1 MMPEQISSAADRL
14 PLNAV
19 ADEQTAEASCT
30 AARNATDKADLTA
43 LLAALGLPAHEGR
56 IVALL
61 PLIPDPTA
69 HLDTEPATA
78 G

>member
-1 MMPEQISSAADRL
+1 MLPEQIFAAAGRL

-19 ADEQTAEASCT
+19 ADEQAAEASCT
-30 AARNATDKADLTA
+30 VARNATGKDDLTA

-61 PLIPDPTA
+61 PLIPDSTA
-69 HLDTEPATA
+69 HLDTEPANA